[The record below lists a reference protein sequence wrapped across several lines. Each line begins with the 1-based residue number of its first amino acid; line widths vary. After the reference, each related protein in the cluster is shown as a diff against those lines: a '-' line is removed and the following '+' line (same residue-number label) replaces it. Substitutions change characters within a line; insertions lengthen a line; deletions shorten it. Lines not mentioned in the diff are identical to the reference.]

1 VAKSEIVIKA
11 SNSGIKRTEDPLSYS
26 YLKLTLT
33 TANRHR
39 IYKQLLKIIFF
50 HVLNKLRRVRNS
62 ANIWRP
68 VIAM

>member
-1 VAKSEIVIKA
+1 MHAANIFKPTASRWRIHVAKSEIVIKA

-26 YLKLTLT
+26 YLKLILT

-50 HVLNKLRRVRNS
+50 MS
-62 ANIWRP
+62 
-68 VIAM
+68 